1 MLLIKLLP
9 AFLLIEL
16 ISSLSIVEDKVLNN
30 HLMEVFGD
38 YTDEIKDDIVKIK
51 ESSASAESSKDEKRF
66 VSIIAPVQSRA
77 DHYWTRKRGREK
89 ATTSGRSDEVL
100 YTWYSSPPWSLS
112 TRRSK
117 RHRESEPLTTPDSF
131 NKVYS
136 RLRRRIEIDDPNAQG
151 RENETSIS
159 TTSPFTTTVKAK
171 TTSTPVQP
179 SRTL

>member
-89 ATTSGRSDEVL
+89 ATLPADQTKSCTLGIRHHPGHCQLEEVKG
-100 YTWYSSPPWSLS
+100 TE
-112 TRRSK
+112 RVN
-117 RHRESEPLTTPDSF
+117 H
-131 NKVYS
+131 
-136 RLRRRIEIDDPNAQG
+136 
-151 RENETSIS
+151 
-159 TTSPFTTTVKAK
+159 
-171 TTSTPVQP
+171 
-179 SRTL
+179 